1 VLHRASLARN
11 FDRILV
17 LSNGRL
23 EEQGSLSELEGNGSL
38 MSLLVAA
45 E

>member
-1 VLHRASLARN
+1 
-11 FDRILV
+11 
-17 LSNGRL
+17 L